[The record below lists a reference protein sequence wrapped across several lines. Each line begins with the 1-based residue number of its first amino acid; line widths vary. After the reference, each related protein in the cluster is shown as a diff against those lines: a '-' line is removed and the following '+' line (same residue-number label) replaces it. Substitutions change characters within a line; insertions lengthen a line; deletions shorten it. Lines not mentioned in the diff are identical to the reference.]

1 MEAKKTISK
10 IAELL
15 AVELAKKTKE
25 VALATAKLENGT
37 VLEAEVFEPG
47 EAVFIATE
55 DENVALPVGEYEM
68 EDQKILVV
76 TEEGII
82 SEIKEVS
89 AEEEEEEAP
98 VAEEEEVEMA
108 EEEVVVEAPEEVAP
122 EVQQIVESVVEVI
135 APVIEEVKE
144 QVEEMKRKMAE
155 YEKQGEEEKVEMSR
169 KPARKPIKANPEAQS
184 QKEIIRFAQNG
195 RKSTLDRVLGKIS
208 NR

>member
-89 AEEEEEEAP
+89 AEEEEEAP

>member
-68 EDQKILVV
+68 EDEKILVV

-89 AEEEEEEAP
+89 AEEEEEAP
-98 VAEEEEVEMA
+98 VAEEEVEMA